1 MKKIFLLFFLFS
13 FAVINSFF
21 GQITANGNSSS
32 TTTVYTTEE
41 ITLQDGTVVTLKP
54 LNLKGVRVFQKQL
67 KEYNEYLMELADTQG
82 QPDEDKT
89 LDMFKEMTKT
99 CLKREAPELVE
110 NDESF
115 EEALD
120 IDTIFRVLEVCAGI
134 KLNDP
139 NLQAA
144 ALMSLQTQ

>member
-1 MKKIFLLFFLFS
+1 M
-13 FAVINSFF
+13 A
-21 GQITANGNSSS
+21 
-32 TTTVYTTEE
+32 TTVYTTEE
-41 ITLQDGTVVTLKP
+41 VKLQDGTTVTLKP
-54 LNLKGVRVFQKQL
+54 LNLKGVKVFQKQL
-67 KEYNEYLMELADTQG
+67 KEYNEYLASVVESEET
-82 QPDEDKT
+82 PDEDRT

-110 NDESF
+110 DDDAF

-120 IDTIFRVLEVCAGI
+120 IDTIFKVLEVCAGI

>member
-1 MKKIFLLFFLFS
+1 M
-13 FAVINSFF
+13 A
-21 GQITANGNSSS
+21 
-32 TTTVYTTEE
+32 TTVYTTEE

-54 LNLKGVRVFQKQL
+54 LNLKGVRVFQRQL
-67 KEYNEYLMELADTQG
+67 KQYNEYLLELVESKLPA
-82 QPDEDKT
+82 DEDKT

-99 CLKREAPELVE
+99 CLHREAPELVD
-110 NDESF
+110 NDEAF

-120 IDTIFRVLEVCAGI
+120 IDTIFKVLEVCAGI